1 MTTFWLISCLIL
13 LSTAGF
19 ALGRH
24 RALVSAGGQV
34 RNLHSLPSYYGTNVA
49 LSISVPPLAVLSVWL
64 LAQPLFIESHVA
76 AMIPLEM
83 IPENVNLSLVMSD
96 VRRVSEGLDIAIYQ
110 GLMSAGEVEILD
122 SEASD
127 LRGRLGDL
135 GIALGSDVRP
145 EILDAAR
152 RYRTMS
158 HDGRLMM
165 TIVVGLFALVGFSR
179 SYGQTDKDYRARNA
193 VERGGMALLIVAA
206 SLAILTT
213 IGIVYSMLFETI
225 NFFGLHN
232 WRDFFFGTTWAPNF
246 RGDSELS
253 ILPLLWGTLY
263 ISFIA
268 LLVAVPIGLFA
279 AIYLSEYANTAT
291 RSFAK
296 PLLEI
301 LAGIPTIVYGL
312 FALLTIG
319 PMLVR
324 VFGRGDDG
332 LLGVEWM
339 TGATSVL
346 TAGLVMGIMLIPF
359 VSSLSDDI
367 INAVPQSMRDGSLG
381 LGATKSETVRQVV
394 IPAALPGIVGA
405 VLLAASRA
413 IGETMIVVM
422 GAGAI
427 ANFSGNP
434 LESMTTITTRIVS
447 QLTGD
452 TDFAS
457 PETLVAFALGMALFV
472 LTLGLNILALYI
484 VRTYREQY
492 D

>member
-1 MTTFWLISCLIL
+1 MPTFWLIACLIL
-13 LSTAGF
+13 LSAVGF
-19 ALGRH
+19 ALGRR
-24 RALVSAGGQV
+24 RAMVSAGGEI
-34 RNLHSLPSYYGTNVA
+34 RNLHSLPAYYGYNVA
-49 LSISVPPLAVLSVWL
+49 LSVLLPAMALLAVWL
-64 LAQPLFIESHVA
+64 LAQPMFIETRVSS
-76 AMIPLEM
+76 MIPAELV
-83 IPENVNLSLVMSD
+83 PENTNLGLVMSD
-96 VRRVSEGLDIAIYQ
+96 VRRVSEGLDLAVAQ
-110 GLMSAGEVEILD
+110 QTMTDEEIRVMD
-122 SEASD
+122 AETSD
-127 LRGRLGDL
+127 LRQRLGAL

-145 EILDAAR
+145 EVLAAAR
-152 RYRTMS
+152 RYRDMS
-158 HDGRLMM
+158 HTGGQMM
-165 TIVVGLFALVGFSR
+165 TIVVGFLALVGFAR
-179 SYGQTDKDYRARNA
+179 SYGRTNKDYRARNV
-193 VERGGMALLIVAA
+193 VERGVMALLILAA
-206 SLAILTT
+206 SLAMLTT
-213 IGIVYSMLFETI
+213 IGIVFSMMFETI
-225 NFFGLHN
+225 NFFGLHS
-232 WRDFFFGTTWAPNF
+232 WKDFFFGSTWAPNF

-253 ILPLLWGTLY
+253 MLPLLWGTLY
-263 ISFIA
+263 ISLIA

-279 AIYLSEYANTAT
+279 AIYLSEYASPTI
-291 RSFAK
+291 RSVAK

-312 FALLTIG
+312 FALLTVG

-324 VFGRGDDG
+324 IFGRGDEG

-339 TGATSVL
+339 SGATSVL

-367 INAVPQSMRDGSLG
+367 ISAVPQSMRDGSLG

-422 GAGAI
+422 GAGAV
-427 ANFSGNP
+427 AKFSASP
-434 LESMTTITTRIVS
+434 LDSMTTITTRIVS

-457 PETLVAFALGMALFV
+457 PETLVAFALGLSLFV
-472 LTLGLNILALYI
+472 LTLGLNILALII

>member
-1 MTTFWLISCLIL
+1 MTTFWLVACLIL
-13 LSTAGF
+13 LSAAGF

-24 RALVSAGGQV
+24 RALASAGGQV
-34 RNLHSLPSYYGTNVA
+34 RNLHSLPNYYGANVA
-49 LSISVPPLAVLSVWL
+49 LSISVPALAVLAVWL
-64 LAQPLFIESHVA
+64 LAQPMFIETRVASTIPSH
-76 AMIPLEM
+76 L
-83 IPENVNLSLVMSD
+83 IPENTNIGLVMSD
-96 VRRVSEGLDIAIYQ
+96 IRRISEGLNIAISQ
-110 GLMSAGEVEILD
+110 GIMTKSEVDFLD
-122 SEASD
+122 AETSD
-127 LRGRLGDL
+127 LRSRLGSL

-152 RYRTMS
+152 SYRSMS

-165 TIVVGLFALVGFSR
+165 TIVVGLLALIGFSR
-179 SYGQTDKDYRARNA
+179 SYGRTDKDYRARNV
-193 VERGGMALLIVAA
+193 VERGVMGLLIVAA
-206 SLAILTT
+206 SLAVLTT
-213 IGIVYSMLFETI
+213 VGIVLSMLFETV
-225 NFFGLHN
+225 NFFGQHS

-253 ILPLLWGTLY
+253 MLPLLWGTLY

-268 LLVAVPIGLFA
+268 LLVAVPVGLFA
-279 AIYLSEYANTAT
+279 AIYLSEYATAAT

-312 FALLTIG
+312 FALLTVG
-319 PMLVR
+319 PMLVK
-324 VFGRGDDG
+324 VFGRGEQG
-332 LLGVEWM
+332 LLGLDWM
-339 TGATSVL
+339 SGATSVL

-427 ANFSGNP
+427 AKFSANP

-457 PETLVAFALGMALFV
+457 PETLVAFALGLSLFV